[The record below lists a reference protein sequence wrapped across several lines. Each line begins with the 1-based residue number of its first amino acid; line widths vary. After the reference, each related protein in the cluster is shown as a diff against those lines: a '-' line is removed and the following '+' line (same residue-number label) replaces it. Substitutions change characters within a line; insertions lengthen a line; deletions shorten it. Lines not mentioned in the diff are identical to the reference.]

1 MKKYI
6 FLIVAALT
14 MVATVTQ
21 AQRANIP
28 VTAALSSTYSK
39 VTDTVTSTAA
49 HYMVSSIL
57 PATLKITAVATF
69 TELTGTTSGTATIEG
84 SLDGTSWHPLLV
96 NGTTTAQP
104 SYTVTDVA
112 SQVTSWDL
120 IYLDDRYLRVKVVG
134 GGTTSYT
141 VAVKYVGIAR
151 Q

>member
-6 FLIVAALT
+6 LISIIACMAMLT
-14 MVATVTQ
+14 TQ
-21 AQRANIP
+21 AQRVNLP
-28 VTAALSSTYSK
+28 VTGALSSTYNK
-39 VTDTVTSTAA
+39 VLDTVTSTAA
-49 HYMVSSIL
+49 HYMVSAVL
-57 PATLKITAVATF
+57 PATMKITAVATF

-84 SLDGTSWHPLLV
+84 SLDNVNWHPLLV
-96 NGTTTAQP
+96 HGTTTAQP
-104 SYTVTDVA
+104 SYTVTDVL

-141 VAVKYVGIAR
+141 VGVKYSGIAR